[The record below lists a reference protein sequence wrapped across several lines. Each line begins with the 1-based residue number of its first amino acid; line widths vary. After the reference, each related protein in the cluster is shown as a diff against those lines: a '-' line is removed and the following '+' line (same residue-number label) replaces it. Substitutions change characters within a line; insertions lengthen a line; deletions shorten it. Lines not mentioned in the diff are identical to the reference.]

1 LTFGVAGYALPNGG
15 IASSTSSLSLTES
28 KINVGGINDSAANV
42 LVAQTTAGIASGAAT
57 SISASGSTLNFSSA
71 ANNKDADAKIDATD
85 IMIEYANGPLL
96 VRAAIEDVDGKVYNT
111 ANAKD
116 QKTKSIAASYKM
128 DNVTV
133 VGYMFDVDNGQ
144 GVSTNDTDGYFVG
157 AKIGMGANTFG
168 LGYSEETNVNCTS
181 AGVCTKQTNGDNDAW
196 LVSVDHALSKRTSLT
211 AAYKSVDDQD
221 AGKDAD
227 NFAVGLKHVF

>member
-1 LTFGVAGYALPNGG
+1 MNG
-15 IASSTSSLSLTES
+15 
-28 KINVGGINDSAANV
+28 
-42 LVAQTTAGIASGAAT
+42 SGAASAALET
-57 SISASGSTLNFSSA
+57 ISAGATTLNFSSA
-71 ANNKDADAKIDATD
+71 GNNIDRDANIDATD
-85 IMIEYANGPLL
+85 IMIEYANGPVL
-96 VRAAIEDVDGKVYNT
+96 VRAAIENVDGKVYNT

-128 DNVTV
+128 DNITV
-133 VGYMFDVDNGQ
+133 NAYMFDVDNGQ

-168 LGYSEETNVNCTS
+168 LGYSEETNVNCTAS
-181 AGVCTKQTNGDNDAW
+181 SGVCTKSTNGDNDAW

>member
-1 LTFGVAGYALPNGG
+1 
-15 IASSTSSLSLTES
+15 
-28 KINVGGINDSAANV
+28 
-42 LVAQTTAGIASGAAT
+42 
-57 SISASGSTLNFSSA
+57 
-71 ANNKDADAKIDATD
+71 
-85 IMIEYANGPLL
+85 MIEYANGPLL

-168 LGYSEETNVNCTS
+168 LGYSEETNVNCVAST
-181 AGVCTKQTNGDNDAW
+181 GVCTKQTNGDNEAW